1 MNGLPVSPH
10 CRVIVDNDYQGD
22 PDGLV
27 ALAHHLV
34 SPANGVTVITS
45 SFLDARF
52 PVVRPAAEDGAVLAR
67 ELLKVVG
74 GSSYPPVHAGSEVPF
89 GDRCGSAASAAIID
103 EARRDDDL
111 PLYLACGGPLTNVAS
126 ALRDAPDIAPRL
138 TLIWIGGS
146 LDRSAFEYNRDT
158 DPAAAAF
165 VFGQPELEIYQFPLE
180 TYRRCAY
187 SVAEL
192 EHDLNGTGR
201 LGRWLWSHFTNPP
214 DWVRVGGIWPLGD
227 SPPVLVT
234 ALSTESSTGTLV
246 PAEGGR
252 GAQRRVYTDLD
263 FRLIVADMLA
273 RFRLHESRL
282 RKEMSGELPSLL
294 PRRDAGRKP
303 RLLRPSCRPD
313 AELRPGR
320 RRRDGV
326 RECL

>member
-1 MNGLPVSPH
+1 VTNGLPVSPH

-34 SPANGVTVITS
+34 SPANRVAVITS

-67 ELLKVVG
+67 ELLEVVG
-74 GSSYPPVHAGSEVPF
+74 GSSCPPVHAGSEVLF
-89 GDRCGSAASAAIID
+89 GDRSTSAASAAIID

-126 ALRDAPDIAPRL
+126 ALRDAPDIASRL

-146 LDRSAFEYNRDT
+146 LDRSAYEYNRDT
-158 DPAAAAF
+158 DRQAAEF
-165 VFGQPELEIYQFPLE
+165 VFEQPELELHQFPVE

-192 EHDLNGTGR
+192 ENDLSCSGA
-201 LGRWLWSHFTNPP
+201 LGHWLWSRFTNPP
-214 DWVRVGGIWPLGD
+214 DWVRVGGAWPLGD
-227 SPPVLVT
+227 SPAVLVT
-234 ALSTESSTGTLV
+234 ALSAESSTAMLL
-246 PAEGGR
+246 PPEPGR
-252 GAQRRVYTDLD
+252 SAPRRIYTDLD

-273 RFRLHESRL
+273 RFRLHERQRRSRELDL
-282 RKEMSGELPSLL
+282 RKQEGQP
-294 PRRDAGRKP
+294 
-303 RLLRPSCRPD
+303 
-313 AELRPGR
+313 
-320 RRRDGV
+320 
-326 RECL
+326 